1 MSSHCSVVALA
12 GAAGHLIA
20 SGDHT
25 VTLRTTAG
33 TLLQV
38 QNPPTDLLS
47 ALHDPT
53 SATKTAC
60 TYVQRLNEEVAE
72 RNTADMQARW
82 PEARRAVILTGTGPI
97 ADDTADALRTWGA
110 TPTRFATTQE
120 LLRDPVLRDETCVDN
135 PKLVISYADSP
146 NERKHWGLLEAR
158 RRPSVAWL
166 RAYREGEV
174 CFVDPLTL
182 AAGDATADHVVRRRI
197 AASLTPIA
205 MTEWL
210 HDAPSATTV
219 PDTYARA
226 MTVSKVLTVA
236 LAWAQQATTLTHH
249 RHTLWKLV
257 PATART
263 SEHPILGYEL
273 PHAPDR
279 PQATA

>member
-1 MSSHCSVVALA
+1 MSSNSSVVALP
-12 GAAGHLIA
+12 GAPGHLIA
-20 SGDHT
+20 SRDNT

-38 QNPPTDLLS
+38 QNPPTDLLP
-47 ALHDPT
+47 ALQDPA

-72 RNTADMQARW
+72 RDTADMQARW

-110 TPTRFATTQE
+110 TPSRFATTQE
-120 LLRDPVLRDETCVDN
+120 LSRDPILRDETCADD
-135 PKLVISYADSP
+135 PSLVISYADSP
-146 NERKHWGLLEAR
+146 NERQHWGLLDAQ

-166 RAYREGEV
+166 RTYREGDV

-182 AAGDATADHVVRRRI
+182 AAGDATADHVLRRRI
-197 AASLTPIA
+197 AASLTPTA
-205 MTEWL
+205 MTEWI
-210 HDAPSATTV
+210 HNAPGATTV

-236 LAWAQQATTLTHH
+236 LAWAQQAPTLTHH

-257 PATART
+257 PATGRT
-263 SEHPILGYEL
+263 TEHPILGYEPPYL
-273 PHAPDR
+273 PDQ